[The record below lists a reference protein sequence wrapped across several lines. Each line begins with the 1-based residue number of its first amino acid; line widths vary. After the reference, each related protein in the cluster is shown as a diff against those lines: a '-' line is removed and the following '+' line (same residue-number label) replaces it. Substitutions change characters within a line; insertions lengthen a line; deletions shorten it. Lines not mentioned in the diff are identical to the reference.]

1 MWKKNKRQSSEHPD
15 EQQTWKEKLLKNSFL
30 RFLLVG
36 VGNTLLSMIL
46 MFLLEG
52 LGYWPSTAIAYVAGA
67 TMSFFLNRYFT
78 FHSEEDFWR
87 SLGKFIVNVVVCYV
101 VGYGLAKLLVPI
113 PEEPYYAIPVIWYER
128 ASKLLGMCLYTLLN
142 YFGQRFFA
150 FRKRKEKKR
159 T

>member
-1 MWKKNKRQSSEHPD
+1 MKKNENTPQEPLHPD
-15 EQQTWKEKLLKNSFL
+15 GQLSWKGKLLKNSFL

-36 VGNTLLSMIL
+36 VGNTLLSMLL

-67 TMSFFLNRYFT
+67 AMSFFLNRYFT

-87 SLGKFIVNVVVCYV
+87 SLGKFAVNVAVCYV
-101 VGYGLAKLLVPI
+101 VGYGLAKLLIPI
-113 PEEPYYAIPVIWYER
+113 PEQPTAIPVIWFER
-128 ASKLLGMCLYTLLN
+128 ASKLLGMGLYTLLN

-150 FRKRKEKKR
+150 FRKTERKKDR
-159 T
+159 

>member
-1 MWKKNKRQSSEHPD
+1 MRNKKKGQEPIHPD
-15 EQQTWKEKLLKNSFL
+15 EYKPTWKEKLLKNSFL

-87 SLGKFIVNVVVCYV
+87 SAGKFVVNVAVCYV
-101 VGYGLAKLLVPI
+101 AGYGLAKVMISVPDALAPERLV
-113 PEEPYYAIPVIWYER
+113 WYER
-128 ASKLLGMCLYTLLN
+128 ATKLVGMCLYTLLN

-150 FRKRKEKKR
+150 FRKGKEKKR

>member
-1 MWKKNKRQSSEHPD
+1 MRDKI
-15 EQQTWKEKLLKNSFL
+15 LKNSFI

-36 VGNTLLSMIL
+36 VSNTLLSLIL

-67 TMSFFLNRYFT
+67 TLSFFLNRYFT
-78 FHSEEDFWR
+78 FHSDEDFWR
-87 SLGKFIVNVVVCYV
+87 SVGKFIINVAVCYV

-113 PEEPYYAIPVIWYER
+113 PEQPNAVPVIWFER
-128 ASKLLGMCLYTLLN
+128 LSKLVGMGLYTLLN

-150 FRKRKEKKR
+150 FRKGKR
-159 T
+159 